1 MGYAGSGDRVIR
13 AARQSDMNIL
23 ESLKSGPKSY
33 RELIG
38 NTSPVVFD
46 IQLAGLLKSKA
57 VVLALDFSGETAR
70 FSLPQTPR
78 EDEELPP
85 SRKVLALSKPRKNQY
100 CFDKE
105 GRKKCAVCG
114 KRRGRTRFMY
124 GGRTWGTCFECSKEK
139 EQT

>member
-1 MGYAGSGDRVIR
+1 
-13 AARQSDMNIL
+13 MNPIL

-33 RELIG
+33 SELRG
-38 NTSPVVFD
+38 NTSPVEFD

-57 VVLALDFSGETAR
+57 IILVMDFAGETAR
-70 FSLPQTPR
+70 FGLPQTQV
-78 EDEELPP
+78 DEELPP

-105 GRKKCAVCG
+105 GRKKCSVCG
-114 KRRGRTRFMY
+114 NRRGRSRFMY
-124 GGRTWGTCFECSKEK
+124 AGKTWGTCFECHSKELPK